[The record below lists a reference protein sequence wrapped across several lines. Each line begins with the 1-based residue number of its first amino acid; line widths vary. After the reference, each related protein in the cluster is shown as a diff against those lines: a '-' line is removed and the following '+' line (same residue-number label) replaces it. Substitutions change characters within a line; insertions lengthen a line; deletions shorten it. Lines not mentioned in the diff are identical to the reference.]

1 MQHCTYTALPKYT
14 LCIHFLCSHYGL
26 TPTGMCRHEARTFTF
41 VGEPDRDYICPV
53 CQDLLTK
60 PFQLDCGHHLCRKY
74 QDCLLKIN
82 KSECPVCRKFNAFN
96 GARLNRYL
104 QRKVNS
110 VKVHC
115 HHHKEGCEWVG
126 EVRYLQDHL
135 DHNVISC
142 PFGCGKYSCE
152 VAIKRHKSLHCHNR
166 PIKCKNYNYYNTFII
181 VTEKHYPIC
190 PQSTI
195 DCPNYCHVQDL
206 KRHQLQ
212 QHLSEC
218 SHQLVDCPN
227 TGCSVRLPHGDMKL
241 HKLHVQHHIS
251 QAPLATHF
259 LYNRPPIEFV
269 IPNITE
275 NKVAKVEWNSHSLF
289 THKRGYHN
297 LLSLD

>member
-1 MQHCTYTALPKYT
+1 
-14 LCIHFLCSHYGL
+14 
-26 TPTGMCRHEARTFTF
+26 MCRHEARTFTF

-60 PFQLDCGHHLCRKY
+60 PFQLDCGHHLCRKC

-82 KSECPVCRKFNAFN
+82 KSECPVCRKFNALN

-152 VAIKRHKSLHCHNR
+152 VAIKRHKSLHCPNR
-166 PIKCKNYNYYNTFII
+166 PIKCKNCNYYNTFII

-190 PQSTI
+190 PQSNI